1 MLKAKIIW
9 WRLGQNE
16 PEREIFYLV
25 ERQVDVTVH
34 YKARK
39 LTFLLT
45 KSPRESYSVFI
56 REPYNVRKKF
66 LRITRGGGGSLGSR
80 SQGS

>member
-1 MLKAKIIW
+1 M
-9 WRLGQNE
+9 GQNE

-45 KSPRESYSVFI
+45 KSPMESYSVFI

-66 LRITRGGGGSLGSR
+66 LRITRGGGARGLSWLSKSGVINNIIW
-80 SQGS
+80 